1 MAKLDD
7 LLPELREQKHSSV
20 QEVLNKSESKVI
32 TGVKRRAWLDSSTTM
47 LEEKQ
52 SESLNNKNLDTK
64 KESKGF
70 IDTVYKPEFLCF
82 ADLRSNPLRLFRY
95 LYELTKNSGENFRS
109 PRVKL
114 REIMIQLDISKDSAR
129 TALRFLLKQEFIER
143 IEFQPGQLG
152 WSRYKLKEDIC
163 KELEDAILK
172 GSISPF
178 NNFVSNELSK
188 TNISHNNDPWESID
202 ISPLESIGFRE
213 KHLLQIKKNSTPE
226 IVQESINHFSY
237 ALKYNQKTKEY
248 ANPVNAFIAVLK
260 RGEAWI
266 EPNYKSP
273 QEIAQQKFI
282 ELKKAEIERAKKL
295 EEDLFEIS
303 LEEWQQTLSEEEI
316 ESLAPDNR
324 KKGDPTPPKI
334 KLSAYFRKNIWP
346 SKKKT
351 YPDMNIN

>member
-1 MAKLDD
+1 MARLDD
-7 LLPELREQKHSSV
+7 LLPELREQKNISTHEIERSG
-20 QEVLNKSESKVI
+20 NKAI
-32 TGVKRRAWLDSSTTM
+32 TGVKRRAWLDSSAQ
-47 LEEKQ
+47 EKQ
-52 SESLNNKNLDTK
+52 EENIDNTYVTK
-64 KESKGF
+64 KTNVSDDRKGF

-95 LYELTKNSGENFRS
+95 LYELAKNNGAEYRS

-129 TALRFLLKQEFIER
+129 TALRFLLKQNFIER

-163 KELEDAILK
+163 KELEDAIIK
-172 GSISPF
+172 GSIAPF
-178 NNFVSNELSK
+178 VNFPSNELSK

-202 ISPLESIGFRE
+202 ISPLEAIGFRN
-213 KHLLQIKKNSTPE
+213 KHLLQVKKDLTPE
-226 IVQESINHFSY
+226 IVQESINHFGY
-237 ALKYNQKTKEY
+237 ALKYNPKIKEY
-248 ANPVNAFIAVLK
+248 SSPVSAFIAVLK

-282 ELKKAEIERAKKL
+282 EMKKAEIERAKQL
-295 EEDLFEIS
+295 EEEFFKVAM
-303 LEEWQQTLSEEEI
+303 EEWQQTLSTEEI

-324 KKGDPTPPKI
+324 KKGDPIPPRA
-334 KLSAYFRKNIWP
+334 KLISYFKENIWP
-346 SKKKT
+346 SKKKS
-351 YPDMNIN
+351 YMDINVN